1 MLSLIRLVL
10 LSIFVVSGAARAES
24 IPLERRFGIG
34 GYGGGALPTGAELF
48 RDHTDMGWAAGA
60 FATYFISNE
69 ISVDFTWDHLQFMP
83 TVGSTTTEAF
93 SGNLNWRMLGAEA
106 FSPTIGIGAGYGMT
120 SSTQLVTNL
129 LLSPY
134 NFSGGLFNVKASLDY
149 LVSDTI
155 MIGLGAKH
163 IWLFN
168 NNGAPSDRAFDIN
181 ALVPN
186 LSITL
191 FFKPR
196 SKESAEE
203 LPAPA
208 AIHEPLPEIGP
219 EPTPEE
225 PAPEAT
231 PEPTPEAT
239 PEPTPE
245 PVATPAPT
253 PEPTPEPAPRP
264 APVAKNPLET
274 RCKNVPPGTK
284 VNSLGCPVSKKI
296 EIRLNVEFPFGKTT
310 ISKKYESEFK
320 KIAKFLKGH
329 SDFKLTIHGHADD
342 IGPDQENLKL
352 SKDRAIAIR
361 KHLIRKYGI
370 ASSRIRAV
378 GHGERKP
385 IASNKSPKGRQ
396 KNRRA
401 IGVFISSN

>member
-10 LSIFVVSGAARAES
+10 LSIFVTSGVVRAES
-24 IPLERRFGIG
+24 IPLERRFGLG

-48 RDHTDMGWAAGA
+48 RDHTDMGWAAGVHA
-60 FATYFISNE
+60 MYFISNE
-69 ISVDFTWDHLQFMP
+69 ISVDFSYDHLQYMP
-83 TVGSTTTEAF
+83 TLGSTTTEAF
-93 SGNLNWRMLGAEA
+93 TGNLNWRMLGAEA
-106 FSPTIGIGAGYGMT
+106 FSPSIGVGAGYGMT
-120 SSTQLVTNL
+120 SSTQIVTNAL
-129 LLSPY
+129 LTPY
-134 NFSGGLFNVKASLDY
+134 NFNGGIFNVKASLDY
-149 LVSDTI
+149 LVSETI

-163 IWLFN
+163 LWLFN
-168 NNGAPSDRAFDIN
+168 NNTAPADRAFDIN

-196 SKESAEE
+196 AKETVED

-208 AIHEPLPEIGP
+208 ATPEPLPVI
-219 EPTPEE
+219 
-225 PAPEAT
+225 A
-231 PEPTPEAT
+231 

-245 PVATPAPT
+245 PEPMPEPT

-264 APVAKNPLET
+264 TPEPAPVAKSPLET

-296 EIRLNVEFPFGKTT
+296 EIRLNVQFPFGKTL
-310 ISKKYESEFK
+310 IQKKYEPELK
-320 KIAKFLKGH
+320 KIGKFLKGH
-329 SDFKLTIHGHADD
+329 PDFKLTIHGHADD

-370 ASSRIRAV
+370 APSRIRAL

-385 IASNKSPKGRQ
+385 IASNKSSKGRQ